1 MKNPIKILAA
11 GFSGAF
17 TAARAAAQSLAPT
30 APSLAP
36 PDQQAWWLNPRYE
49 PGNIS
54 AGATATTINN
64 AVREAESGEPKE
76 LFRFYRDQLLGDDH
90 IQGEITKRKLAVLG
104 QPLAV
109 LPCDKQDPEDVKA
122 AAVCLQ
128 AIADCANW
136 GDGLA
141 ALLDSAALWPVS
153 ANELLFQPANR
164 AAKTADGKL
173 VPFQYTFRR
182 WAPVNPILFCYKWAY
197 YSGGVGLG
205 VATPEMNSG
214 LGKAGTG
221 ITTPYTIDL
230 ERWEPWLKLWPI
242 DEAGRLIYD
251 ASQASYLDPQRYV
264 THRGHLLTQ
273 MKDNWGG
280 PGRCILGWYLLRQL
294 GRDWFGRFMER
305 YGSPFPVGKTNV
317 QDPQS
322 VLFLQAAFSAA
333 TKIGGLVIGQ
343 DDQVELQ
350 SAVVQGGAEGHAL
363 WIKTCNDAISFAITG
378 YKSGSQPSGLNAGES
393 DQSESIRSDVRIF
406 DGKKLAE
413 TLEKQPFARLL
424 QFNGL
429 AGRVRVVLGGLSAED
444 SAEFATLLKTMSDA
458 GYQAADESLPVVE
471 EKTGLKWER
480 KAIPAPLAPGLNAEP
495 GTLNPVGRDSV
506 EPKPKLL
513 AALRAPTEP
522 DAVEKLVTARQ
533 AALAAAYKGSMAPF
547 RLAIDDSTSRA
558 DLEARLKTLYADW
571 TPERLTSEINT
582 ALQIAAAAGAAQAKP

>member
-1 MKNPIKILAA
+1 
-11 GFSGAF
+11 
-17 TAARAAAQSLAPT
+17 
-30 APSLAP
+30 
-36 PDQQAWWLNPRYE
+36 
-49 PGNIS
+49 
-54 AGATATTINN
+54 
-64 AVREAESGEPKE
+64 
-76 LFRFYRDQLLGDDH
+76 
-90 IQGEITKRKLAVLG
+90 
-104 QPLAV
+104 
-109 LPCDKQDPEDVKA
+109 
-122 AAVCLQ
+122 
-128 AIADCANW
+128 
-136 GDGLA
+136 
-141 ALLDSAALWPVS
+141 
-153 ANELLFQPANR
+153 
-164 AAKTADGKL
+164 
-173 VPFQYTFRR
+173 
-182 WAPVNPILFCYKWAY
+182 
-197 YSGGVGLG
+197 
-205 VATPEMNSG
+205 
-214 LGKAGTG
+214 
-221 ITTPYTIDL
+221 
-230 ERWEPWLKLWPI
+230 
-242 DEAGRLIYD
+242 
-251 ASQASYLDPQRYV
+251 
-264 THRGHLLTQ
+264 

-322 VLFLQAAFSAA
+322 VLFLQAAFSTA

-343 DDQVELQ
+343 DDQIELQ

-378 YKSGSQPSGLNAGES
+378 YKSGSQPAGINAGES

-471 EKTGLKWER
+471 EKTGMKWER
-480 KAIPAPLAPGLNAEP
+480 KAAAQPDATQRPPSPGGE
-495 GTLNPVGRDSV
+495 GRG
-506 EPKPKLL
+506 EGGQPQKIKLL
-513 AALRAPTEP
+513 ASLRAPTEP
-522 DAVEKLVTARQ
+522 DAVEKLVIARQ
-533 AALAAAYKGSMAPF
+533 AVLAAAYKGSMAPF
-547 RLAIDDSTSRA
+547 RKAIEDSTSRA

>member
-11 GFSGAF
+11 TFSGAF
-17 TAARAAAQSLAPT
+17 TAARAAAQSQPPVPAREPIPT
-30 APSLAP
+30 
-36 PDQQAWWLNPRYE
+36 QQAWWLNPRYE

-54 AGATATTINN
+54 AGAVATTINN

-76 LFRFYRDQLLGDDH
+76 LFRFYRDVLLGDDH

-109 LPCDKQDPEDVKA
+109 LPCDKEDPEDVKA

-164 AAKTADGKL
+164 AAKTSDGEA

-182 WAPVNPILFCYKWAY
+182 WAPVNPILFCYRWAY
-197 YSGGVGLG
+197 FSGGVGLG
-205 VATPEMNSG
+205 VASPVQNVG
-214 LGKAGTG
+214 LGKVGAAS
-221 ITTPYTIDL
+221 PYTIDL

-251 ASQASYLDPQRYV
+251 AANASYLDPERYV

-322 VLFLQAAFSAA
+322 VLFLQAAFSTA

-343 DDQVELQ
+343 DDQIELQ

-378 YKSGSQPSGLNAGES
+378 YKSGSQPAGINAGES

-471 EKTGLKWER
+471 EKTGMKWER
-480 KAIPAPLAPGLNAEP
+480 KAAAQPDATQRPPSPGGE
-495 GTLNPVGRDSV
+495 GRG
-506 EPKPKLL
+506 EGGQPQKIKLL
-513 AALRAPTEP
+513 ASLRAPTEP
-522 DAVEKLVTARQ
+522 DAVEKLVIARQ
-533 AALAAAYKGSMAPF
+533 AVLAAAYKGSMAPF
-547 RLAIDDSTSRA
+547 RKAIEDSTSRA